1 MPNTKVHGKKR
12 TLALLQVA
20 CLRGGSEYV
29 VTFTTLPS
37 ELDRYRTT
45 FDQAARSFEFD

>member
-1 MPNTKVHGKKR
+1 MPNTKVHGKKER
-12 TLALLQVA
+12 LALLQVA
-20 CLRGGSEYV
+20 CLRSGSEYV

-45 FDQAARSFEFD
+45 FDRAARSFEFD